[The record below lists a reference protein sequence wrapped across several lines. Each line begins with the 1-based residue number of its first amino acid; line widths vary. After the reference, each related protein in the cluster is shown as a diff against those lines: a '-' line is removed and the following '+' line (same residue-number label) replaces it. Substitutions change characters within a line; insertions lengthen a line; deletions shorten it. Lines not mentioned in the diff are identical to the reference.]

1 MIEPAAPPR
10 FRIGMTARVTAVV
23 MLVASLVIVV
33 NAVAS
38 RLAFQSRFLT
48 YVNEQE
54 AAILE
59 RMAEQ
64 IAEIYGRYGDWD
76 ALSEA
81 FHRGGF
87 FSGRRGFPAA
97 RCQETASMPL
107 LMPPWHPSLRTTP
120 WPLLRRAC

>member
-1 MIEPAAPPR
+1 MNEPASPPR

-23 MLVASLVIVV
+23 MLVASLVLVV
-33 NAVAS
+33 NTVAS

-76 ALSEA
+76 ALSA
-81 FHRGGF
+81 AIPP
-87 FSGRRGFPAA
+87 RRLLLWSA
-97 RCQETASMPL
+97 RVSSREVPGN
-107 LMPPWHPSLRTTP
+107 R
-120 WPLLRRAC
+120 